1 MTLNA
6 SHLDTRSNLSP
17 NQLDAIR
24 LAVVGVGQ
32 VLRSDD
38 GAGPAVIRRLR
49 QLFTLDDN
57 LLLIDGGHAPENVL
71 GPIIRFGPT
80 LIIFID
86 IVRNGLT
93 PGSIR
98 WFDTIEAEE
107 TGGSTHTL
115 SLKTLADYLTAETQ
129 ALVLIMGIAPLCTEF
144 GEELSEPVQA
154 AVSEAADIIA
164 SYWRSATTACSAI
177 STGDASVVSA

>member
-1 MTLNA
+1 MNA
-6 SHLDTRSNLSP
+6 SQLDTKSNLSP
-17 NQLDAIR
+17 NQLDAVR

-49 QLFTLDDN
+49 QLLGLDDN
-57 LLLIDGGHAPENVL
+57 LLLIDAGHAPENVL

-86 IVRNGLT
+86 VVQNGIA

-98 WFDTIEAEE
+98 WFDAIQAEE

-129 ALVLIMGIAPLCTEF
+129 APVIILGIAPLYMEF
-144 GEELSEPVQA
+144 VEELSKPVQEA
-154 AVSEAADIIA
+154 ISEAADIIT

-177 STGDASVVSA
+177 STGEISVVST